1 MIHKITS
8 ELFEKS
14 IIELKKDE
22 NINKI
27 KQILKPIIH
36 YVLLKLYPF
45 LIASS
50 LLIILTFILN
60 ILILIIIFKNSSFQY
75 SDFPLINIK

>member
-36 YVLLKLYPF
+36 YVLPKLYPF

-60 ILILIIIFKNSSFQY
+60 MLILIIIFKNSSFQY

>member
-60 ILILIIIFKNSSFQY
+60 MLILIIIFKNSSFQY